1 MSMNKNKKVEL
12 GNFLYEHKGLK
23 DDVDSIDWITLI
35 NSLKNCNSQNN
46 IHIEQN
52 TNDEKDLL
60 NNPSDKSIKLQSI
73 INNNEHESIINK
85 NLVENNNIKL
95 ENNNKPTVKK
105 SKKSK
110 NIIETYNAPS
120 NYVELST

>member
-1 MSMNKNKKVEL
+1 MSMNKDKKVEL
-12 GNFLYEHKGLK
+12 GNFLCEHKGLK
-23 DDVDSIDWITLI
+23 NDVDSIDWITLI

-46 IHIEQN
+46 KHIEQN
-52 TNDEKDLL
+52 TNKENDLL

-73 INNNEHESIINK
+73 INNNKHESIINK

-95 ENNNKPTVKK
+95 EDNNKTSIKK

-110 NIIETYNAPS
+110 NIIEINNEPS

>member
-1 MSMNKNKKVEL
+1 MSMSKDKKVQL
-12 GNFLYEHKGLK
+12 GNFLYGHKGLK

-52 TNDEKDLL
+52 TNKENDLL

-95 ENNNKPTVKK
+95 EDNNKTSIKK

-110 NIIETYNAPS
+110 NIIETNNAPAT
-120 NYVELST
+120 YVELST